1 MSRTISAAVVEVQ
14 DGPFELTEVVL
25 DDPRPDEMVVRIA
38 AVGMCHSD
46 LSVRRG
52 VTPFPLP
59 AVLGHEGAGV
69 VEEVGSRVGD
79 FAPGDRV
86 LLSFTSCGAC
96 PACRAGQP
104 VYCVHWVPL
113 NLLGGSRL
121 DGSPTLTRDGGPVHG
136 HFFGQSSF
144 ATHALVHARSAVKA
158 PDDLDLAVLA
168 PLGCSVQ
175 TGVGAVLHVAQPEA
189 GSTLAVFGA
198 GGVGLA
204 AVMGAA
210 LTPAARIVAVDV
222 NPVRLEL
229 ARDLGATH
237 TVNAAEDDATEAL
250 LGLTGGVGVNY
261 AIETSGR
268 VPVLEGAIAALGS
281 HGTCVV
287 IGAPALGTTIPVD
300 VTNLLGRGIRI
311 MGTNQGDSDP
321 QVFLPRLADLYREG
335 RLPVD
340 RLIGRFPFEKI
351 NDAAAA
357 TLDGSVIKPVLVMPA
372 VTP

>member
-1 MSRTISAAVVEVQ
+1 VKITAAVVEVQ
-14 DGPFELTEVVL
+14 DGPFELKEVTL
-25 DDPRPDEMVVRIA
+25 DDPRPDEMVVRVS

-46 LSVRRG
+46 LSVRHG

-69 VEEVGSRVGD
+69 VEAVGAQVGD

-86 LLSFTSCGAC
+86 LISFNSCGTCAS
-96 PACRAGQP
+96 CRAGRP
-104 VYCVHWVPL
+104 VYCRHWVPL

-121 DGSPTLTRDGGPVHG
+121 DGSASLTRPAGPVHG

-144 ATHALVHARSAVKA
+144 ACHALVHARSAIKA
-158 PDDLDLAVLA
+158 PEDVDLDVLA

-175 TGVGAVLHVAQPEA
+175 TGVGAVLHVARPEA
-189 GSTLAVFGA
+189 GSTLVVFGA

-204 AVMGAA
+204 ALMGAA

-222 NPVRLEL
+222 NPFRLEL
-229 ARDLGATH
+229 ARTLGATH
-237 TVNAAEDDATEAL
+237 TINASEVDTTEAVL
-250 LGLTGGVGVNY
+250 ELTGGVGADY

-268 VPVLEGAIAALGS
+268 VPVLQGAIGSLGS
-281 HGTCVV
+281 GGMCVV
-287 IGAPALGTTIPVD
+287 VGAPARGSTIPVD
-300 VTNLLGRGIRI
+300 ITNLLGRGIRLV
-311 MGTNQGDSDP
+311 GTNQGDSNP
-321 QVFLPRLADLYREG
+321 QVFLPRLIDLYREG

-357 TLDGSVIKPVLVMPA
+357 TLDGSVIKPVLL
-372 VTP
+372 TQLSD